1 MSAKPETDTS
11 NKFGMVWWLL
21 VVAIIL
27 GGVYANTLYA
37 SVGVFYRSLAGLAL
51 TAVAV
56 GLALQT
62 ESGRAAWDLAKES
75 RVEVRK
81 VVWPT
86 RHVNCCGGCDSRRV
100 DSLGSGF
107 QLELGHSGRY
117 WLDKWIDTTRRRLWQ
132 SAGML
137 YMPIQDSRSR

>member
-37 SVGVFYRSLAGLAL
+37 AGGVFYRSLAGLAL

-86 RHVNCCGGCDSRRV
+86 RQETSQTTLIVVVVVILVGLILWGLDS
-100 DSLGSGF
+100 SLSWG
-107 QLELGHSGRY
+107 
-117 WLDKWIDTTRRRLWQ
+117 
-132 SAGML
+132 
-137 YMPIQDSRSR
+137 IQAVIG

>member
-11 NKFGMVWWLL
+11 NEFGMVWWLL

-86 RHVNCCGGCDSRRV
+86 RQETSQTTLIVVVVVILVGLILWGLDS
-100 DSLGSGF
+100 SLSWG
-107 QLELGHSGRY
+107 
-117 WLDKWIDTTRRRLWQ
+117 
-132 SAGML
+132 
-137 YMPIQDSRSR
+137 IQAVIG

>member
-37 SVGVFYRSLAGLAL
+37 SVGVFYRSLAVLAL

-86 RHVNCCGGCDSRRV
+86 RQETSQTTLIVVVVVILVGLILWGLDS
-100 DSLGSGF
+100 SLSWG
-107 QLELGHSGRY
+107 
-117 WLDKWIDTTRRRLWQ
+117 
-132 SAGML
+132 
-137 YMPIQDSRSR
+137 IQAVIG

>member
-1 MSAKPETDTS
+1 
-11 NKFGMVWWLL
+11 MVWWLL

-62 ESGRAAWDLAKES
+62 ESGRAACDLAKES

-86 RHVNCCGGCDSRRV
+86 RQETSQTTLIVVVVVILVGLILWGLDS
-100 DSLGSGF
+100 SLSWG
-107 QLELGHSGRY
+107 
-117 WLDKWIDTTRRRLWQ
+117 
-132 SAGML
+132 
-137 YMPIQDSRSR
+137 IQAVIG